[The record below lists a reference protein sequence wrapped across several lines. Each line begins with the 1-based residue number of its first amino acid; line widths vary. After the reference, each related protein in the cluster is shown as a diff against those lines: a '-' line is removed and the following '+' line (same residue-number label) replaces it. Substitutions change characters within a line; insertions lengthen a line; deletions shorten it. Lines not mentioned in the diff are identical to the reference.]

1 MYFAETKGKRC
12 KIIWTKTLNYKGN
25 RMIGIFRA
33 GKWSAGRQRG
43 KEAVIEN
50 WGDELTI
57 KQRNTTVIGSFTK
70 LISVKIFIS
79 MIINTRIRKI
89 DKDQLLNE
97 NKLQFNKVLNHL
109 MISVIKVKTSML
121 HFNSVAIPVIL
132 WLVYWKVYR
141 PSLNKQA
148 IRHEQLFWRNCE
160 MLWIETIKTR
170 ILGRAFHSNLRY

>member
-43 KEAVIEN
+43 KETVIEN

-121 HFNSVAIPVIL
+121 HFNSVTIPVIYDWFIEKCIDL
-132 WLVYWKVYR
+132 RLI
-141 PSLNKQA
+141 NKRSDTNNYSEEIA
-148 IRHEQLFWRNCE
+148 RCFE
-160 MLWIETIKTR
+160 
-170 ILGRAFHSNLRY
+170 